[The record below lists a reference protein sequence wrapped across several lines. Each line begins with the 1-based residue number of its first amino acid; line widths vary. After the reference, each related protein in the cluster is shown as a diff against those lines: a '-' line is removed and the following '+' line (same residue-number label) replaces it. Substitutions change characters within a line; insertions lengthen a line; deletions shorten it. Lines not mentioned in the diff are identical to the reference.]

1 MNNSLI
7 FFCIFSIILLMLCFF
22 NKDIEHSSKKN
33 FDLIKKKWKKIE
45 NDNNALDWLNTISN
59 YNTHSLCFISS
70 ILLIILLVI
79 IQILILN
86 SLNIQ
91 INEFFKFLIL
101 EIFGFLLII
110 YLVLTKMIDYFRW
123 HIMCRNFGC
132 TSIHIK
138 D

>member
-7 FFCIFSIILLMLCFF
+7 FFSVFCIILLILCFL
-22 NKDIEHSSKKN
+22 NKDIEHSNKTN
-33 FDLIKKKWKKIE
+33 FDLIKKKWKNIE

-59 YNTHSLCFISS
+59 YDTHSLCFIFSM
-70 ILLIILLVI
+70 LLIILLII
-79 IQILILN
+79 IQTLILN

-91 INEFFKFLIL
+91 INEYIKFLIL

>member
-91 INEFFKFLIL
+91 INEYIKFLIL